1 MALYERTDRQ
11 LPNMMMD
18 HPPAEGIYFFGTK
31 RWSKVRNR
39 LTKKT
44 AKKAYDHTLRIPSK
58 KWRFSTFSDGNPLSL
73 FLASIPL
80 LKGRIWVGACLA
92 AAATAPLFGKDAC
105 FSHPAAL
112 RTRYA
117 FPSFLSLPC
126 YASNFLAWSKRF
138 ANFWLPCIQMAIPWD
153 YPQEDLVEDLRLYA
167 IWGIPHRPAASAH
180 AGAKCFRPHCLHST
194 LYYCYYTPPF
204 PANEE
209 HSSIPPRCHQQSLL
223 PKKGDCRSYP
233 FP

>member
-1 MALYERTDRQ
+1 ME
-11 LPNMMMD
+11 
-18 HPPAEGIYFFGTK
+18 I
-31 RWSKVRNR
+31 
-39 LTKKT
+39 
-44 AKKAYDHTLRIPSK
+44 
-58 KWRFSTFSDGNPLSL
+58 LSL
-73 FLASIPL
+73 FLASIPF
-80 LKGRIWVGACLA
+80 LKGRIWVGAWQQAHWRRRRLLFLERMLA
-92 AAATAPLFGKDAC
+92 SSLI
-105 FSHPAAL
+105 SLAL